1 MRPNRQPH
9 RHAKRRAHDNLV
21 FGRQP
26 VAELLQGDK
35 EVDSILIQTGA
46 QGDVLKQIRQL
57 AVMKGVPVKSVPVE
71 KLNRL
76 TGGNHQGVIAF
87 TAAISYVSIADLLPL
102 IIESGEVPLI
112 IVLDGITDVGN
123 FGAIART
130 AWAAGA
136 HALVI
141 AGTGAAPVNADA
153 MKASAGAL
161 QEIPVCR
168 EAILATALETIQL
181 HGLAIYGADAH
192 ASAIPATTDLSIPC
206 AIVMGSED
214 RGISSEARAMLTET
228 VSIPMARDFD
238 SYNVSVAAGMLLYEA
253 MKQRSGS

>member
-1 MRPNRQPH
+1 MAICRSQYAADQRDAERCVGSLINIARKKTVILSFLTVSKSAGKCCRQNSISEPMRPNRQPH

-87 TAAISYVSIADLLPL
+87 TAAISYVSIADLLP
-102 IIESGEVPLI
+102 
-112 IVLDGITDVGN
+112 
-123 FGAIART
+123 
-130 AWAAGA
+130 
-136 HALVI
+136 
-141 AGTGAAPVNADA
+141 
-153 MKASAGAL
+153 
-161 QEIPVCR
+161 
-168 EAILATALETIQL
+168 
-181 HGLAIYGADAH
+181 
-192 ASAIPATTDLSIPC
+192 
-206 AIVMGSED
+206 
-214 RGISSEARAMLTET
+214 
-228 VSIPMARDFD
+228 
-238 SYNVSVAAGMLLYEA
+238 
-253 MKQRSGS
+253 